1 MIVPLATAY
10 RGVPDLAM
18 MSTPSWRRPPER
30 GACQVSANQHGP
42 STGNT
47 VGSVAVA
54 LGVVVDVVGIVV
66 VVVVVDGFVF
76 GVENPATKPT

>member
-10 RGVPDLAM
+10 KGVPDLAM
-18 MSTPSWRRPPER
+18 MSTTSWLRPPER

-47 VGSVAVA
+47 VGSVAEA
-54 LGVVVDVVGIVV
+54 LGTVVGAVGIVV
-66 VVVVVDGFVF
+66 VTDGFVF
-76 GVENPATKPT
+76 GVVNPATKPT